1 MQQYEI
7 LMRPSKYVINI
18 QAFNIYIETILA
30 IKHTKIELL
39 EMLLSLLTHNSTTLT
54 NTNTRHDWH
63 GIFAFW
69 IFTSNEKKP
78 QKIQKHKKTK

>member
-1 MQQYEI
+1 
-7 LMRPSKYVINI
+7 
-18 QAFNIYIETILA
+18 
-30 IKHTKIELL
+30 
-39 EMLLSLLTHNSTTLT
+39 MLLSLLTHNSTTLT

-78 QKIQKHKKTK
+78 PKNPKTQKNEVTGGGKIDTVYASLIKLMQMQGILLRL